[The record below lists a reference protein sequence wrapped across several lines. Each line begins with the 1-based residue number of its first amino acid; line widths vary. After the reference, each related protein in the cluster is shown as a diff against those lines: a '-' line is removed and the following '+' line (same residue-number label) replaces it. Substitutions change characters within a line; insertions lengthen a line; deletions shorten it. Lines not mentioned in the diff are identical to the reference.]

1 MKLEKW
7 LKLNTNSLK
16 GKTIAITG
24 STGGL
29 CKEICLV
36 FASLNA
42 NLILINRSLEKSK
55 KQKQEILKLYP
66 NTNIEI
72 LVCDLSNLENVKTTT
87 EILKHKEIDIF
98 YIGAAVY
105 KTNVFKT
112 DFGYNNIFTANFLS
126 HYYMVKELLPNLNKR
141 NGKVVAV
148 SSIAYNY
155 NTLNEKDIDF
165 STHRRHSD
173 IYGNSKRFLMYSIYE
188 LLKNETT
195 TLSIVQPGIT
205 LTNITNHYPKAINW
219 LVKIGIKL
227 IFPNTKKASLSLIK
241 GAFDITEYSTWIGP
255 KIFNIWGKPKK
266 QKLKKYNINESKKIF
281 NISEDIYN
289 KIKNKK

>member
-1 MKLEKW
+1 MNIDKW
-7 LKLNTNSLK
+7 LNLNSENLQ

-24 STGGL
+24 STGDL

-42 NLILINRSLEKSK
+42 NLIFINRNLEKSE

-66 NTNIEI
+66 KVIIEI
-72 LVCDLSNLENVKTTT
+72 ISCDLTNFKDVKRAT
-87 EILKHKEIDIF
+87 ETLKQKDIDIF

-105 KTNVFKT
+105 KTEIYKT
-112 DFGYNNIFTANFLS
+112 NLNYNNIFVANFLS
-126 HYYMVKELLPNLNKR
+126 HYYMVKQLLPSLNKR
-141 NGKVVAV
+141 NGKIVAI

-155 NTLNEKDIDF
+155 NKINENDIDF
-165 STHRRHSD
+165 SNVKKHSHV
-173 IYGNSKRFLMYSIYE
+173 YGNSKRFLMCSLFE
-188 LLKNETT
+188 LLKNENT

-227 IFPNTKKASLSLIK
+227 FFPNTKKASLSLIK
-241 GAFDITEYSTWIGP
+241 GAFDKTEYPYWIGP

-266 QKLKKYNINESKKIF
+266 QKLKNIDNIEIKNIF
-281 NISEDIYN
+281 NISQKLYN
-289 KIKNKK
+289 NLIK